1 MIIQD
6 MEVTQRYTR
15 LEGIHTDLDIH
26 RIDQTRGAYEST
38 LCMNIHE
45 TNVRMMDVKSTSDQA
60 NGTIFYFIKYHVT

>member
-15 LEGIHTDLDIH
+15 LEGTH
-26 RIDQTRGAYEST
+26 RLRYTQNRSDKGAYEST

-45 TNVRMMDVKSTSDQA
+45 TNVRMMDVKSTSHQA
-60 NGTIFYFIKYHVT
+60 NETISISSSTM